1 MSIQTREF
9 KDAPKGCRSYAVY
22 DGFNCE
28 FLCYQACCFSEEKIR
43 EYEKKNPYPK
53 GETDYEFEDLVNDFT
68 CAEGSI
74 TFNCK
79 LEETA
84 TWIEEMVYNLL

>member
-28 FLCYQACCFSEEKIR
+28 FLCYQACCFNEEEIR
-43 EYEKKNPYPK
+43 EYEKKYPYSK
-53 GETDYEFEDLVNDFT
+53 EEIEYKFEDLVNDFT
-68 CAEGSI
+68 QAGGSI
-74 TFNCK
+74 TFICK

-84 TWIEEMVYNLL
+84 TWIENMVYNLL